1 MLLVCER
8 KAGHIEQTETSLDAE
23 LILRAAAKATAL
35 WEDDIN
41 LPSDDDTRRWGGVS
55 RGILAAGDPPHQKEI
70 RRTRSSAKVDRLLQ
84 VRRPWASCP
93 AGRTD
98 GQRKGSTAPSG
109 DHPEHPDA
117 VSDSAA
123 A

>member
-98 GQRKGSTAPSG
+98 GTAKRQHRPKRRSPG
-109 DHPEHPDA
+109 APGRR
-117 VSDSAA
+117 V
-123 A
+123 